1 MSNLPENQRNLSP
14 QEKRA
19 LLAQLLQEKASK
31 AKSQYPLSYGQQI
44 LWLLYQNAPESPAY
58 NVAFTARIRGNV
70 DISALRKA
78 FQMLSDRH
86 PSLRTTFALQNNE
99 PVQEVHGYQE
109 VCFEQIDAATWS
121 ADELDRQVF
130 KAYQRPFNLERESV
144 MRVNLFTRS
153 IEEHILLLTIHHIAC
168 DGWSIWLILDELR
181 VLYSAAKNGIS
192 ASLPP
197 LTLTYGDYV
206 RWQNEMLAGADG
218 ERLWAYWQKQLAG
231 ELPMLNL
238 PTDRPRP
245 PVQTFN
251 GASHPFRLTQELTQQ
266 LLQLSQAEGTTLY
279 MTLLAAFQVLLHR
292 YTGQE
297 DILVGSPMT
306 GRTQSEFAPIV
317 GYFMNLL
324 VLRGNLSGNP
334 PFQAFLS
341 QVRQTALGAIAHQDY
356 PFPLLVKQLQ
366 PNHDPSRS
374 PLFQVSFILQKPQQL
389 TENIELVTGIETG
402 VVINWDELQLKPF
415 KMPRQE
421 GAFDVTLEMVVGKE
435 TLFGEFKYN
444 TDLFNASTIERM
456 QNHFQ
461 TLLEGIVANPEQQLS
476 ELPLLTKL
484 ERQQVLGNLNAATS
498 PVEGKEFNNFRDRS
512 NLTANQFLVWLGQQ
526 LYPEALV
533 YNNACSAIIPTQ
545 ISPEH
550 FQAAFQALVN
560 ASDALR
566 TIIEE
571 IDGVPQQRVIAN
583 FPYIVEYLDC
593 SEVSEP
599 NELQNWIERRS
610 QMPFDF
616 QKRLFDMV
624 LIKLSEQKYVWYLK
638 FHQIIVDGYAFGLIC
653 EYMSS
658 LYECALNNKLQE
670 PFPIPQFQD
679 YINYDKEYQESSRYL
694 KAKAYWEQKLAEP
707 IEPIAFY
714 GQRRLKQT
722 TLVERV
728 ACDLGGARTQKLKA
742 IAAYETITGS
752 TNNASLFNIFLGILA
767 TYLYRTSGNRQIAI
781 GMPLHNRRSKSFK
794 KTIGS
799 FAQEVPL
806 RIEIEAND
814 TVLSLINR
822 ISITTSEAIKY
833 GQYVLENSIRNPIYD
848 VLLNYELQVSSDF
861 QGVKITSESVH
872 SGHRTESLAVR
883 IRDWDLSGNL
893 VLDFDFHKD
902 VFDEELQILAIQHFL
917 QVLDSFLVDKNQL
930 ISQINL
936 LSDDQKQ
943 YFLTKFVQNP
953 ATFTIEKT
961 ISQKFEAQVQKTPDR
976 IAVVLKDQFLTY
988 AQLNA
993 KANQLARY
1001 LQSLGVKP
1009 EVLVGLCAER
1019 SIEMIVGLLG
1029 ILKAGGAYVPLDPV
1043 YPKERLGYMLSDSQV
1058 QVLLTQQKLIP
1069 LLHENKAQI
1078 ICLDTHWEKLSQESE
1093 ENLLSLAKPKNLAYV
1108 IYTSGSTGKPKGV
1121 AIEHCSL
1128 VNFTQSAISEYGLTP
1143 SDSILQF
1150 ASISFDTAAEEIYPC
1165 LASGATLVLRTDEML
1180 NSAATFL
1187 KICQDLKLTVLDLP
1201 TAYWHQIVSELETT
1215 NIALPESLRL
1225 VIIGGERAIPELVRI
1240 WQKRVG
1246 DYPKL
1251 VNTYG
1256 PTEATVV
1263 ATTYPITASAT
1274 IQQQV
1279 PIGRA
1284 IANVQTYILD
1294 RNLQPVAIGI
1304 PGELHIGGIGL
1315 ARGYLNDSKLTQDKF
1330 ISNPFGNEQNAHLY
1344 KTGDLVRYLPDS
1356 NIEFLG
1362 RIDEQ
1367 IKIRGFRVETG
1378 EIEAALSEYP
1388 QLKSVAVIAKED
1400 KSGNHRLAAYIV
1412 SKEKNITEKEL
1423 RKFLQ
1428 QKLPD
1433 YMIPSVFTNLD
1444 TLPLTANG
1452 KVDRRTLSE
1461 LEIQTNVPTQFVAPR
1476 TPTEEK
1482 LAQIWAEVLG
1492 VERVG
1497 VQDNFFELGGH
1508 SLMATKILARIRQ
1521 TFSVELPIR
1530 SLFEAITIA
1539 ELSDRIETIQW
1550 LKSTPVSSAQSEL
1563 EEGEL

>member
-1 MSNLPENQRNLSP
+1 MSNLSP

-19 LLAQLLQEKASK
+19 LLARLLQEKASK
-31 AKSQYPLSYGQQI
+31 AKFQYPLSYGQQI

-70 DISALRKA
+70 DIFALRKA

-86 PSLRTTFALQNNE
+86 PSLRNTFAIQNNE

-109 VCFEQIDAATWS
+109 VYFEQIDAATWN
-121 ADELDRQVF
+121 ADELARQVF
-130 KAYQRPFNLERESV
+130 KTYQRPFNLEQEPV

-153 IEEHILLLTIHHIAC
+153 VEEHILLLTIHHIAC

-181 VLYSAAKNGIS
+181 VLYSAAKQGTS
-192 ASLPP
+192 ASLPA

-218 ERLWAYWQKQLAG
+218 ERLWTYWQKQLAG

-306 GRTQSEFAPIV
+306 GRTQTEFTPIV

-324 VLRGNLSGNP
+324 VLRGNLSENP
-334 PFQAFLS
+334 TFKAFLS
-341 QVRQTALGAIAHQDY
+341 QVRQTVLGAIAHQDY

-374 PLFQVSFILQKPQQL
+374 PLFQVSFILQKPQQFA
-389 TENIELVTGIETG
+389 ESIELVAGIEAG
-402 VVINWDELQLKPF
+402 VAVNWDDIQLKPF
-415 KMPRQE
+415 KMARQE
-421 GAFDVTLEMVVGKE
+421 GAFDLTLEMVVGKE

-444 TDLFNASTIERM
+444 TDLFDASTIKRM
-456 QNHFQ
+456 KNHFQ
-461 TLLEGIVANPEQQLS
+461 TLLEGIVANLNRQLS
-476 ELPLLTKL
+476 ELPLLTKA
-484 ERQQVLGNLNAATS
+484 ERQQLLGNLNEATS
-498 PVEGKEFNNFRDRS
+498 LVEGKDFNNFRDRS
-512 NLTANQFLVWLGQQ
+512 NLTANQFLIWLGQQ

-533 YNNACSAIIPTQ
+533 YNNAFSISIPAY
-545 ISPEH
+545 ISLAH

-566 TIIEE
+566 TVIEE

-583 FPYIVEYLDC
+583 FPYTVEYFDF
-593 SEVSEP
+593 SQISDP
-599 NELQNWIERRS
+599 DELQSWIDRRS
-610 QMPFDF
+610 QISFDL
-616 QKRLFDMV
+616 KNCLFDCV
-624 LIKLSEQKYVWYLK
+624 LLKLSEQKYVWYLK
-638 FHQIIVDGYAFGLIC
+638 IHQIIADGFSFGLIF
-653 EYMSS
+653 EYVST
-658 LYECALNNKLQE
+658 LYERSLNNELQE
-670 PFPIPQFQD
+670 PFQIPQFQD
-679 YINYDKEYQESSRYL
+679 YITYDKKYQESSRYL
-694 KAKAYWEQKLAEP
+694 KAKAYWEQKLSEP
-707 IEPIAFY
+707 IEPMAFY

-722 TLVERV
+722 TLAERV
-728 ACDLGGARTQKLKA
+728 ACDLGVDRTQKLKA
-742 IAAYETITGS
+742 IAACEAVTGS
-752 TNNASLFNIFLGILA
+752 TDNTSLFNILLGILA
-767 TYLYRTSGNRQIAI
+767 IYLYHICGKKRISI
-781 GMPLHNRRSKSFK
+781 GMPLHNRRSKIFK

-806 RIEIEAND
+806 RIEIEED
-814 TVLSLINR
+814 DSILSLINR
-822 ISITTSEAIKY
+822 ISSTTSEAIRY
-833 GQYVLENSIRNPIYD
+833 GQYALENPIQNPIYD
-848 VLLNYELQVSSDF
+848 ILLNYELQASSEF
-861 QGVKITSESVH
+861 QGVKVTSESVH
-872 SGHRTESLAVR
+872 AGHRTESLAVR
-883 IRDWDLSGNL
+883 IRDWDSSGNL

-902 VFDEELQILAIQHFL
+902 VFDKELQSLAIQHFL
-917 QVLDSFLVDKNQL
+917 KVLNSFLEEKKQPVSRID
-930 ISQINL
+930 L
-936 LSDDQKQ
+936 LSADQKQ
-943 YFLTKFVQNP
+943 RILGEFNQKLAKF
-953 ATFTIEKT
+953 ATEQTIF
-961 ISQKFEAQVQKTPDR
+961 QLFEDQAQKTPDR
-976 IAVVLKDQFLTY
+976 IAVVFKDQSLTY

-1019 SIEMIVGLLG
+1019 SLEMIVGLLG
-1029 ILKAGGAYVPLDPV
+1029 ILKAGGAYVPLDPA
-1043 YPKERLGYMLSDSQV
+1043 YPQDRLAYMLSDSQV
-1058 QVLLTQQKLIP
+1058 QVLLTQEKLIS
-1069 LLHENKAQI
+1069 LLPENKAQV
-1078 ICLDTHWEKLSQESE
+1078 ICLDTNWEKLSQESE
-1093 ENLLSLAKPKNLAYV
+1093 EDLLSATKPENLAYV

-1121 AIEHCSL
+1121 AIEHRSL
-1128 VNFTQSAISEYGLTP
+1128 VNFTQIAISEYGLTL
-1143 SDSILQF
+1143 SDRILQF
-1150 ASISFDTAAEEIYPC
+1150 ASISFDTATEEIYPC
-1165 LASGATLVLRTDEML
+1165 LTSGVTLVLRTDEML
-1180 NSAATFL
+1180 SSAATFL
-1187 KICQDLKLTVLDLP
+1187 KTCQDLDLTVLDLP

-1215 NIALPESLRL
+1215 DIVLPESLRL

-1263 ATTYPITASAT
+1263 ATMYPINTSAN

-1315 ARGYLNDSKLTQDKF
+1315 ARGYLNDSNLTQEKF
-1330 ISNPFGNEQNAHLY
+1330 IPNPFSNEQNARLY
-1344 KTGDLVRYLPDS
+1344 KTGDLVRYLTDC

-1367 IKIRGFRVETG
+1367 VKIRGFRVETG

-1388 QLKSVAVIAKED
+1388 QIKSVAAIAKED

-1412 SKEKNITEKEL
+1412 SKEKNVTEQEL

-1444 TLPLTANG
+1444 ALPLTANG

-1461 LEIQTNVPTQFVAPR
+1461 LEIQTNVSTRFVAPR

-1497 VQDNFFELGGH
+1497 LHDNFFELGGH

-1530 SLFEAITIA
+1530 SLFEAVTIV

-1550 LKSTPVSSAQSEL
+1550 LKSTQVPSADNDL